1 MYGTE
6 QADIF
11 ELMHKSR
18 GKDYGA
24 EAEEVAR
31 RARLRKPDADSLLDV
46 ACGTGAHLRYFAD
59 LFGHAEGLE
68 MSEPMLA
75 LARKRLPARC
85 VVHSGDMRA
94 FRLGRTFDVVT
105 CMFGSIGYAAGTAE
119 LEAAL
124 RSFAAH
130 LVPGGVVAVDPWWF
144 AETFRDGYVAGHVT
158 QTDGRTVARVS
169 HSARAGDTCVMR
181 VHYLV
186 ADARA
191 GARHFAEEH
200 TISLFTREQ
209 YETAFASAGL
219 SVEYVAG
226 LNSGRGLFLGTLLDT
241 AQDQHRPSAH

>member
-18 GKDYGA
+18 GKDYRA

-46 ACGTGAHLRYFAD
+46 ACGTGAHLRHFAE
-59 LFGHAEGLE
+59 LFGHVEGLE
-68 MSEPMLA
+68 LSEPMLA
-75 LARKRLPARC
+75 MARKRLPARSA
-85 VVHSGDMRA
+85 VHSGDMRA

-105 CMFGSIGYAAGTAE
+105 CMFGSIGYAATTAE
-119 LEAAL
+119 LDAIL
-124 RSFAAH
+124 RCFAAH

-144 AETFRDGYVAGHVT
+144 AETFQDGYVAGHVAR
-158 QTDGRTVARVS
+158 TDGRTVARVS
-169 HSARAGDTCVMR
+169 HSTREGDTCAMR

-186 ADARA
+186 ADART
-191 GARHFAEEH
+191 GVRHVLEEH

-209 YETAFASAGL
+209 YETAFAAAGL

-226 LNSGRGLFLGTLLDT
+226 LNAGRGLFVGTLLDG
-241 AQDQHRPSAH
+241 AQDQHRP